1 MPQVLRIQGLG
12 NSDADVSPRKS
23 LPPVAVLM

>member
-12 NSDADVSPRKS
+12 ASDGEASVRKS
-23 LPPVAVLM
+23 LPPVALLM